1 MSFIPT
7 PEKVYRLQVKKDL
20 EKPSFKVSSNWTIHI
35 NEIQLEMY
43 LPEIEDEIFNIIQKG
58 RNYQNLTKDYR
69 DSLNSLMKDTD

>member
-1 MSFIPT
+1 
-7 PEKVYRLQVKKDL
+7 
-20 EKPSFKVSSNWTIHI
+20 
-35 NEIQLEMY
+35 MY